1 MEYTIYCVRKISM
14 SSRFK
19 EQYNKNFFRKK
30 TNYRLSKRLK
40 HQSKIVV
47 DKMMKK
53 FYTKPIGLIDLLVG
67 LGLYK
72 DVLLLKLIFIIVP
85 FFILFLFDDIVI
97 AMIIAT
103 VDIFLCALV
112 FSMTVTGKHEAIVDN
127 KFDYDLYRNI
137 KSKKVTKAILI
148 MTFVSI
154 ILTLVGHFSM
164 KNFLLVISKV
174 VSK

>member
-1 MEYTIYCVRKISM
+1 M

-19 EQYNKNFFRKK
+19 GQYNKNFFKKK
-30 TNYRLSKRLK
+30 TNYRFSKRLK
-40 HQSKIVV
+40 YKSKIVV
-47 DKMMKK
+47 NEIMKK

-85 FFILFLFDDIVI
+85 FVILFLFDDIVV

-112 FSMTVTGKHEAIVDN
+112 FSMTVTERHEAIVDN

-137 KSKKVTKAILI
+137 KSKKETKAILI

-154 ILTLVGHFSM
+154 ILTLIGHFSM
-164 KNFLLVISKV
+164 KDLLLVVSKV
-174 VSK
+174 VTK

>member
-1 MEYTIYCVRKISM
+1 M

-19 EQYNKNFFRKK
+19 GQYNKNFFKKK
-30 TNYRLSKRLK
+30 TNYRFSKRLK
-40 HQSKIVV
+40 HKSKIVV
-47 DKMMKK
+47 NEIMKK

-85 FFILFLFDDIVI
+85 FVILFLFDDIVV

-112 FSMTVTGKHEAIVDN
+112 FSMTVTERHEAIVDN

-137 KSKKVTKAILI
+137 KSKKETKAILI

-154 ILTLVGHFSM
+154 ILTLIGHFSM
-164 KNFLLVISKV
+164 KDLLLVVSKV
-174 VSK
+174 VTK